1 VVILICEQGD
11 IISIN
16 FDPSKRREPAG
27 RHYAIVISPWNINNM
42 SSLTLMAPVTSV
54 NNQYPLHVGIRE
66 GNPIT
71 GYVQCE
77 ALRAMDIDT
86 REQRGAF
93 EHLGALDDATME
105 EVMVRIAA
113 VTGLA

>member
-1 VVILICEQGD
+1 VVVLICEQGD

-16 FDPSKRREPAG
+16 FDPSKRHEPAG
-27 RHYAIVISPWNINNM
+27 RHYAIVISPWNINNR
-42 SSLTLMAPVTSV
+42 SSLTLVAPVTSV
-54 NNQYPLHVGIRE
+54 NNQYPLHVNIRE

-77 ALRAMDIDT
+77 ALRAVDIDI

-93 EHLGALDDATME
+93 EYLGALDDATME
-105 EVMVRIAA
+105 EVMVKVAA